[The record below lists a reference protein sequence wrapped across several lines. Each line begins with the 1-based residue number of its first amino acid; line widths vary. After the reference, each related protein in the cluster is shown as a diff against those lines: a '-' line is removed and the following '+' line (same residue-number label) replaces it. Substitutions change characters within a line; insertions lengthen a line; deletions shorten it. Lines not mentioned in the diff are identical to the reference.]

1 MEDKKMLF
9 LSGCMSYYYNLDKP
23 ELAEQWR
30 RDVENQIEDYDFLK
44 NNFKVFNPC
53 RNFHKNSTY
62 KCKGVVYQ
70 NLFYL
75 KKSDIILLNLND
87 IEKSPGTL
95 FEIYYAFLNQKP
107 VIAFNEN
114 DLYTNQQ
121 PHIYESITQK
131 CRDLNESMEY
141 LCDVYGQ

>member
-30 RDVENQIEDYDFLK
+30 RDVENQIGDYDFLK

-53 RNFHKNSTY
+53 KNFYRNSTY
-62 KCKGVVYQ
+62 SSKGVVHQ

-75 KKSDIILLNLND
+75 RQSSIILLNLAD
-87 IEKSPGTL
+87 LDKSPGTI
-95 FEIYYAFLNQKP
+95 FEIVNFYLDSKP
-107 VIAFNEN
+107 IIAFGEN
-114 DLYTNQQ
+114 MLYTNQQ
-121 PHIYESITQK
+121 PHIYEAITHK
-131 CRDLNESMEY
+131 CRELNESMEY
-141 LCDVYGQ
+141 LCNVYGQ

>member
-9 LSGCMSYYYNLDKP
+9 LSGCMSYYYNLDRP

-30 RDVENQIEDYDFLK
+30 RDVENQIEGYDFLK

-53 RNFHKNSTY
+53 KNFYKNSTY
-62 KCKGVVYQ
+62 SSKGIVHQ

-75 KKSDIILLNLND
+75 RKSGIILLNLAD
-87 IEKSPGTL
+87 LDKSPGTI
-95 FEIYYAFLNQKP
+95 FEIVDFYLDSKP
-107 VIAFNEN
+107 VIAFGEN
-114 DLYTNQQ
+114 NLYTNMQ
-121 PHIYESITQK
+121 PHIHEAITHK
-131 CRDLNESMEY
+131 CRDLNEAMEY